1 MLSGIRTL
9 NTPPKNPQA
18 ASQPSMTAVNVWEN
32 VNHTNMCR
40 EYTAV
45 KINACTT
52 RRRPVTLSNSMPIR
66 AKSIWRSTPG
76 SPSTTGTV
84 PARRRPA

>member
-1 MLSGIRTL
+1 MK
-9 NTPPKNPQA
+9 TPPKNRHA
-18 ASQPSMTAVNVWEN
+18 ASQPSMTASNVWEN

-52 RRRPVTLSNSMPIR
+52 RRRPVSESNEHAHPGEVDLALHPGLPVDDRHR
-66 AKSIWRSTPG
+66 A
-76 SPSTTGTV
+76 
-84 PARRRPA
+84 ARRPR